1 MPLAAPMISVMI
13 RPNREAPMPL
23 EHQQTVTILPAA
35 ERRRAGQTLRKI
47 VPRSTHGRWLPAP
60 SRRDP
65 IDILIESGRHR
76 IASLLPIRYDRMRAS
91 PFGFFRG
98 AAAIMAAD
106 LADTPVSGLWVQA
119 CGDCHLANFGT
130 FASPEGT
137 PVFDCNDFDET
148 LPAPFEWDVKRLAA
162 SFAVDAL
169 TRNLGEKTARHLAAA
184 MVMSYRQHMQ
194 QLAPVDP
201 LEAWRSRVD
210 VTQVLDAIADT
221 RLRARELKR
230 LAEATDAGHRGYPKL
245 IEKLRGQWRIREKPP
260 LIFPLSGQRDDTHE
274 IVARTALESY
284 KLSLPEE
291 RRILLDR
298 YELMD
303 VAFKVVG
310 VGSVG
315 TFCAIGLYATKD
327 DQTLLLQLKE
337 AQASVL
343 AAYAGPSL
351 YRNQAERVVVGQRI
365 MQTVPDIFLGWTQDM
380 GDDQQC
386 YVRHLKDSRLALI
399 GADLAEGALPYHAAL
414 CGVTLARAHA
424 RSGDPARIAG
434 YMGAGTAFDTA
445 IASFAIAYA
454 AQNQIDWRLFL
465 EAIKAGSIEARGA

>member
-1 MPLAAPMISVMI
+1 
-13 RPNREAPMPL
+13 MPL
-23 EHQQTVTILPAA
+23 EHMQTTNVLPAT
-35 ERRRAGQTLRKI
+35 ERRQAGQALRKI
-47 VPRSTHGRWLPAP
+47 VPRSSHARWVP
-60 SRRDP
+60 STARPDP
-65 IDILIESGRHR
+65 IDILVESGRHR

-91 PFGFFRG
+91 AFSFFRG

-106 LADTPVSGLWVQA
+106 LADTPMTGLWVQA

-137 PVFDCNDFDET
+137 PVFDVNDFDET

-169 TRNLGEKTARHLAAA
+169 SRNLGDQAARLLAGAVVLA
-184 MVMSYRQHMQ
+184 YRRHMHELAR
-194 QLAPVDP
+194 LAP
-201 LEAWRSRVD
+201 LESWRSRVD
-210 VTQVLDAIADT
+210 VAEVLDGIADQ
-221 RLRARELKR
+221 RLRDRELKR
-230 LAEATDAGHRGYPKL
+230 LQIAMDAGHAGYPKL
-245 IEKLRGQWRIREKPP
+245 IERTKGQWRIKEKPP

-274 IVARTALESY
+274 IVARTAFESY

-298 YELMD
+298 YDLAD

-315 TFCAIGLYATKD
+315 TFCAIGLFVTRD

-337 AQASVL
+337 AQTSVL
-343 AAYAGPSL
+343 APYAGPSV
-351 YRNQAERVVVGQRI
+351 YCNQGQRVAVGQRI
-365 MQTVPDIFLGWTQDM
+365 MQTVPDIFLGWTEDR

-386 YVRHLKDSRLALI
+386 YIRQLKDSRLALI
-399 GADLAEGALPYHAAL
+399 GADLAEGALPYHATL

-424 RSGDPARIAG
+424 RSGDPARISG
-434 YMGAGTAFDTA
+434 YIGTGRPFDNA
-445 IASFAIAYA
+445 IAAFALAYA
-454 AQNQIDWRLFL
+454 AQNQADWKLFL
-465 EAIKAGSIEARGA
+465 EAIKAGQIDARA